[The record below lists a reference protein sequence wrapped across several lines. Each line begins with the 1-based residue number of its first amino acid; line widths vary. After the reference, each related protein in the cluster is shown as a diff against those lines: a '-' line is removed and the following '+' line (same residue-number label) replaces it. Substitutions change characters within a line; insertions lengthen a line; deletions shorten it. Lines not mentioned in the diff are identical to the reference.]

1 MQENEK
7 KNKQTK
13 ILEHMITK
21 ICIAF
26 LIVFVEVALCYGIYA
41 ATRVFKNANVFKK
54 DEEIF
59 FKIFSVLIISFFSFV
74 AVILPF
80 LIIFKL

>member
-1 MQENEK
+1 
-7 KNKQTK
+7 
-13 ILEHMITK
+13 MITK
-21 ICIAF
+21 ICISF
-26 LIVFVEVALCYGIYA
+26 LIVFAEIAICCGIYA
-41 ATRVFKNANVFKK
+41 ATRLFKNANVFKK

-80 LIIFKL
+80 SIIFKL